1 MKILKNKYNL
11 KYKKLK
17 FYLYKNNIYVKIL
30 KNKIH
35 LILKIKI
42 KKKIFFIKNNKIFF
56 IKNIINKKLL
66 LYYFKYFIINYL
78 YNYKFYNK
86 IYNIGLGFKNF
97 IYKNY
102 LFLLLGNSNYYKL
115 KIPNNIYIIC
125 KKNQIYFFSNNKIKL
140 NNFLFL
146 IKNLKKINL
155 YKGKGLINFYNFKFM
170 KLKMGKKKI

>member
-102 LFLLLGNSNYYKL
+102 LFLL
-115 KIPNNIYIIC
+115 
-125 KKNQIYFFSNNKIKL
+125 
-140 NNFLFL
+140 
-146 IKNLKKINL
+146 
-155 YKGKGLINFYNFKFM
+155 
-170 KLKMGKKKI
+170 